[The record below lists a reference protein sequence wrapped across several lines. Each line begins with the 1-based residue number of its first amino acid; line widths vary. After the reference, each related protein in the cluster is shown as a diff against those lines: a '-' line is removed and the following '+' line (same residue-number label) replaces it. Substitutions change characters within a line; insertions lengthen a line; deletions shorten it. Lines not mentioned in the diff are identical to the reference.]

1 MLQCGRMASSLM
13 PHFVPSV
20 VLWLL
25 NLNLGIAIGAG
36 LYESRVT
43 VPQWL
48 KSDSGGNVRWVAEA
62 AREADVG
69 LRFWV
74 FVTTVPLTLLI
85 LGSFAVMWWAS
96 TPVRSWWL
104 IACAVAVVERVMTFG
119 YFIPTM
125 IRLMRVD
132 GPSGREA
139 ASIARRWASLAYIRH
154 ALTLMAWLAALK
166 ALSLL

>member
-1 MLQCGRMASSLM
+1 M
-13 PHFVPSV
+13 PHFVPSA

-25 NLNLGIAIGAG
+25 NLNLGIALGAG
-36 LYESRVT
+36 LYESRMT

-48 KSDSGGNVRWVAEA
+48 KSDGRGNFRWIAEA
-62 AREADVG
+62 ARDADVG

-74 FVTTVPLTLLI
+74 FVTTIPLTLLI
-85 LGSFAVMWWAS
+85 LASFAVMWWAS
-96 TPVRSWWL
+96 PAVRFWWL
-104 IACAVAVVERVMTFG
+104 IACGIALAERVMTFG

-132 GPSGREA
+132 GPSGLDA
-139 ASIARRWASLAYIRH
+139 GSIARRWASLGYVRH
-154 ALTLMAWLAALK
+154 ALTLMAWLAALE